1 MLLELTFQGNTWVK
15 FYSNSAS
22 DNGGALY
29 GRDNCTIKIT
39 ERSTITFNN
48 NRTIGDGG
56 AVYINTN
63 SAIFRVIFHHNEAT
77 QGGAIFAVSDTV
89 FKGNYL

>member
-1 MLLELTFQGNTWVK
+1 MEEHDAFGVNISRKLIDK

-29 GRDNCTIKIT
+29 GRDNCTIKII
-39 ERSTITFNN
+39 ERSTRTFNN

-63 SAIFRVIFHHNEAT
+63 SAIF
-77 QGGAIFAVSDTV
+77 
-89 FKGNYL
+89 